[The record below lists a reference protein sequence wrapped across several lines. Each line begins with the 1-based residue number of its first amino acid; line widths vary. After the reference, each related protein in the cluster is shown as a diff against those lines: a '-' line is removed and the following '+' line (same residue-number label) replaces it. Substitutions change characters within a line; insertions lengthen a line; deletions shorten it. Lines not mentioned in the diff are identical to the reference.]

1 MAKNIL
7 SICHQ
12 VQDLLLSSNMK
23 SPSSLRGHFCAPLRL
38 SCYDDNLVCGFKSN
52 MVSKLI
58 KHRKKRAP
66 DHLTRKLTACLTGM
80 FGNVV
85 FLGYTACIKKGLK
98 NK

>member
-12 VQDLLLSSNMK
+12 VQDILLSSNMK
-23 SPSSLRGHFCAPLRL
+23 SPSSLRGHFCAPLQL
-38 SCYDDNLVCGFKSN
+38 SCYDNNLVCGFKSN

-66 DHLTRKLTACLTGM
+66 DHLTRKSTACLTGM

-85 FLGYTACIKKGLK
+85 FLGYTA
-98 NK
+98 